1 MEKKKLKR
9 SIPISTADGQEQAL
23 QELNKKIVQTKLEP
37 DTEKLARQVK
47 RLNMDIPSDLYEQIE
62 EEIDENGQT
71 VKGFFVMLARQYFRN
86 K

>member
-9 SIPISTADGQEQAL
+9 SINTTTAEGQEIAL
-23 QELNKKIVQTKLEP
+23 QQLNQQIGKI
-37 DTEKLARQVK
+37 EKIESEMPIKNVK
-47 RLNMDIPSDLYEQIE
+47 RLNMDIPQDLYNQIE
-62 EEIDENGQT
+62 AEIDENGQT

>member
-9 SIPISTADGQEQAL
+9 SINTATAEGQEKAL
-23 QELNKKIVQTKLEP
+23 QELNKKIVPEP
-37 DTEKLARQVK
+37 ETTARNVK
-47 RLNMDIPSDLYEQIE
+47 RLNMDMPMDLYEQIE
-62 EEIDENGQT
+62 TEIEENGQT